1 MKIKL
6 KYYSSENQKSK
17 FSLFGEHWN
26 PKIVGDLNGQYIKL
40 VKAKGVFD
48 WHKHDNEDELFY
60 VVKGVFRM
68 ELEHETIPV
77 QEGELIIIPKG
88 TLHRPVADEEV
99 HIMLFEP
106 VSTLNTGDILNSE
119 LTKENPEWI

>member
-1 MKIKL
+1 MEIKKVNIEEKL
-6 KYYSSENQKSK
+6 
-17 FSLFGEHWN
+17 SLFREHWS
-26 PKIVGDLNGQYIKL
+26 PKIVGELNGQQVKL
-40 VKAKGVFD
+40 VKAKGEFD

-60 VVKGVFRM
+60 VLKGSFRM
-68 ELEHETIPV
+68 ELEHKTIPV

-106 VSTLNTGDILNSE
+106 VATLNTGDNTDSE
-119 LTKENPEWI
+119 LTSENPEWI